1 MADMG
6 SAQEL
11 VELVA
16 SMDGIEP
23 DHMSEEDA
31 AAFKL
36 VTLQR
41 FGFATRFLPPLLAEI
56 AKTGADSYTGAIA
69 PTPDWQRDYLGEY
82 TLKQTENLERFLDA
96 PEKVQM
102 AAALFTPLRIK
113 IQLFAEAHHPGY
125 QHKPHILV
133 VLECLDDPVVG
144 FLETAVEL
152 LRPELQ
158 DIAAQAVEVEV
169 VSFEGAGVRLINPAS
184 VAEAVHQCAVAIREE
199 AARNNDDFLEGMA
212 IQLKFDAS
220 STPEAIEEAMRLML
234 TVLHTVWVE
243 LCDSSI

>member
-1 MADMG
+1 MADIG

-11 VELVA
+11 VAILA

-23 DHMSEEDA
+23 DHMSDVDA
-31 AAFKL
+31 TAFKT

-41 FGFATRFLPPLLAEI
+41 FGHSTRFLPPLLAKI
-56 AKTGADSYTGAIA
+56 TKTSADCYTGAIA
-69 PTPDWQRDYLGEY
+69 PTPDWQKNFLGEY
-82 TLKQTENLERFLDA
+82 TLKQTEHLESVLDA

-102 AAALFTPLRIK
+102 AAALFSPLRIK

-144 FLETAVEL
+144 LLETAVEAL
-152 LRPELQ
+152 SSEFQ
-158 DIAAQAVEVEV
+158 NIAAQAVEVEV
-169 VSFEGAGVRLINPAS
+169 VSLEGAGVRLTNPAS

-199 AARNNDDFLEGMA
+199 AARNEEDFLEGMV

-220 STPEAIEEAMRLML
+220 SDPEAIEETMRLTL
-234 TVLHTVWVE
+234 TILHSVWVA
-243 LCDSSI
+243 LCNS